1 MNSEYW
7 TFIRWADGLLAFLSD
22 HDVSAGYTNSSFLCL
37 PEQFVLLPSGGH
49 KQINRALK
57 EAEATC
63 SGAPVSTSEQ
73 TDLHLIYQHSQSHY
87 SLYINCDAYCA
98 QGLVG
103 FEGAASSTK

>member
-1 MNSEYW
+1 MGCLHSSLI
-7 TFIRWADGLLAFLSD
+7 TMCLLDTQIVL
-22 HDVSAGYTNSSFLCL
+22 FLCL

-57 EAEATC
+57 EAEAAC
-63 SGAPVSTSEQ
+63 GGAPVSTSEQ

-98 QGLVG
+98 QGLGG